1 MKSDPSQLCLLLG
14 SNIDP
19 QQNLPIALAELK
31 TQFSLLAVSHFWQTS
46 AVGSDGPDFINAAI
60 LIRTDQRPHW
70 LKERIIRPLETRL
83 GRVRTQDKNAPRPL
97 DVDIVVN
104 GNQSYDDNLWNLVH
118 LAAPVAELLPDLR
131 SPWTGER
138 LENAARRLIERTSIV
153 LRRDIPIQPFLSS
166 SQKFETAFPYYFS

>member
-1 MKSDPSQLCLLLG
+1 MRTNPSQFCLALG

-19 QQNLPIALAELK
+19 EQNMPIALSELK
-31 TQFSLLAVSHFWQTS
+31 SQFSILAVSHFWQTS

-60 LIRTDQRPHW
+60 LISSFQMPQR

-83 GRVRTQDKNAPRPL
+83 GRMRTQDKNAPRPI
-97 DVDIVVN
+97 DIDIVVT
-104 GNQSYDDNLWNLVH
+104 GDQPYDDNLWKFIH

-138 LENAARRLIERTSIV
+138 LENAARRLMRETSII
-153 LRRDIPIQPFLSS
+153 LRKDLSFQPFLFCPSKYKPS
-166 SQKFETAFPYYFS
+166 IPFCCS